1 MCNPALMLNFGGVAM
16 SEIHESAFQGGNAD
30 RQMKCR
36 AETEKAMHEL
46 FAAVARS
53 GYLDIEV
60 AMALADAA
68 EDYVIDLAR
77 SRMTRSRRPH

>member
-1 MCNPALMLNFGGVAM
+1 M
-16 SEIHESAFQGGNAD
+16 SEIHETAFQSGSAD

-36 AETEKAMHEL
+36 VETEKAMHEL
-46 FAAVARS
+46 FAAVGKI

-68 EDYVIDLAR
+68 EEYVIDLAR
-77 SRMTRSRRPH
+77 SRMTRDRRPH

>member
-1 MCNPALMLNFGGVAM
+1 M
-16 SEIHESAFQGGNAD
+16 SEIHETAFQSGNAD

-36 AETEKAMHEL
+36 AETEKAMRDL
-46 FAAVARS
+46 FAAVTKT

-68 EDYVIDLAR
+68 EEYVIDLAR
-77 SRMTRSRRPH
+77 ARMTGGQRPH